1 MLSSDLMRCDWL
13 GRHWGGIAV
22 AIETYR
28 LGVTGVVM
36 RKSNEMTSILAF
48 EVYVL

>member
-1 MLSSDLMRCDWL
+1 MAGLA
-13 GRHWGGIAV
+13 WGGIAV

-36 RKSNEMTSILAF
+36 RKSNEMTSILALRCMF
-48 EVYVL
+48 